1 MSTADSQAF
10 SKLLSQF
17 SGLPRKRRKKT
28 LLEISRF
35 PHSEIACSNI
45 LAFFFDPN
53 EEHGLGDLLLKSL
66 LAAAGK
72 PAVNECRSIRVE
84 RELATEERK
93 RLDIVLVAEHEMV
106 AGIENKLGHSAEG
119 NPYDDYSQELE
130 RLAGQNAVP
139 KNRIVKI
146 LLSLKSED
154 PAGKSG
160 FAPLTYRQLFEAVE
174 ANLGSKVVNA
184 DPRYLGYLIDFMTT
198 INGLEK
204 GTRMNEET
212 VNFFLQHGRTAVEL
226 YYSTAELIEELDE
239 KMNQAFKALGDLP
252 PQVKVKLTKFEW
264 ELNKKEPSRRAD
276 ALYSS
281 RWCEVAVEQDLT
293 LGIETNLWLRDGNNA
308 WEICVWS

>member
-1 MSTADSQAF
+1 MSTADYQAF

-66 LAAAGK
+66 LAAAGE
-72 PAVNECRSIRVE
+72 PAVNCRSIRVE

-93 RLDIVLVAEHEMV
+93 RLDIVLVAEREMV

-139 KNRIVKI
+139 NNRIVKI

-154 PAGKSG
+154 LAGKSG
-160 FAPLTYRQLFEAVE
+160 FAPLTYRQLFETVE
-174 ANLGSKVVNA
+174 ANLGSKVV
-184 DPRYLGYLIDFMTT
+184 
-198 INGLEK
+198 
-204 GTRMNEET
+204 
-212 VNFFLQHGRTAVEL
+212 
-226 YYSTAELIEELDE
+226 
-239 KMNQAFKALGDLP
+239 
-252 PQVKVKLTKFEW
+252 
-264 ELNKKEPSRRAD
+264 
-276 ALYSS
+276 
-281 RWCEVAVEQDLT
+281 
-293 LGIETNLWLRDGNNA
+293 
-308 WEICVWS
+308 